1 MAQHCATLRGSLS
14 SQLQSRKPCSF
25 AGHGSQRS
33 GQIHLLPVFGQQ
45 LTVSSSP
52 RSFFFLETDLGQ
64 PELGPPGVV
73 TLHRIRCPMLQ
84 VPHSE
89 QHRHERIQAFF
100 AGAATPAT
108 HPALYTAS
116 VAAAFDAYCEMIR
129 EDVTPAPLLVNS
141 HGWVTGLGLEML
153 QQIVAT
159 VGAQLVVRLQTDP
172 VKRSRGETA
181 AENESK
187 PEEKK
192 AFSRLQRSV
201 LARCGPLARGLA
213 RHKRGPDGQPIVNPE
228 APLVL
233 VDVESAVPRGSTAPL
248 AVQLRW
254 LRMAGHFKPD
264 LDPCRHATAMAM
276 QDFFATVPRWR
287 VQMKFLHFGLVA
299 GHLLHSEVE
308 ATLTGT
314 VVALCEA
321 DLKTSPK
328 EVSCTADLQL
338 LEPHESPIKFLAYA
352 FVHSF
357 DFKSGEIVIYSNI
370 SAQQLARVNLALRG
384 EVTWEPN
391 STRNLQL
398 ADGRPSP
405 LQPYSAPWLLEGMGV
420 GTRVIS
426 TKAKG
431 NLRRRLIRKI

>member
-1 MAQHCATLRGSLS
+1 M
-14 SQLQSRKPCSF
+14 
-25 AGHGSQRS
+25 
-33 GQIHLLPVFGQQ
+33 
-45 LTVSSSP
+45 
-52 RSFFFLETDLGQ
+52 
-64 PELGPPGVV
+64 
-73 TLHRIRCPMLQ
+73 
-84 VPHSE
+84 
-89 QHRHERIQAFF
+89 
-100 AGAATPAT
+100 
-108 HPALYTAS
+108 
-116 VAAAFDAYCEMIR
+116 
-129 EDVTPAPLLVNS
+129 
-141 HGWVTGLGLEML
+141 
-153 QQIVAT
+153 
-159 VGAQLVVRLQTDP
+159 
-172 VKRSRGETA
+172 
-181 AENESK
+181 
-187 PEEKK
+187 
-192 AFSRLQRSV
+192 
-201 LARCGPLARGLA
+201 
-213 RHKRGPDGQPIVNPE
+213 
-228 APLVL
+228 
-233 VDVESAVPRGSTAPL
+233 DVESAVPRGSTAPL

-276 QDFFATVPRWR
+276 QDFFAMVPRWR

-321 DLKTSPK
+321 DLETSPK

-357 DFKSGEIVIYSNI
+357 DFKSGEIVIYSNISAQQLARVNLALRGEVTWEPIYSNI

>member
-1 MAQHCATLRGSLS
+1 M
-14 SQLQSRKPCSF
+14 
-25 AGHGSQRS
+25 
-33 GQIHLLPVFGQQ
+33 
-45 LTVSSSP
+45 
-52 RSFFFLETDLGQ
+52 
-64 PELGPPGVV
+64 
-73 TLHRIRCPMLQ
+73 
-84 VPHSE
+84 
-89 QHRHERIQAFF
+89 
-100 AGAATPAT
+100 
-108 HPALYTAS
+108 
-116 VAAAFDAYCEMIR
+116 
-129 EDVTPAPLLVNS
+129 
-141 HGWVTGLGLEML
+141 
-153 QQIVAT
+153 
-159 VGAQLVVRLQTDP
+159 
-172 VKRSRGETA
+172 
-181 AENESK
+181 
-187 PEEKK
+187 
-192 AFSRLQRSV
+192 
-201 LARCGPLARGLA
+201 
-213 RHKRGPDGQPIVNPE
+213 
-228 APLVL
+228 
-233 VDVESAVPRGSTAPL
+233 DVESAVPRGSTAPL

-276 QDFFATVPRWR
+276 QDFFAMVPRWR

-321 DLKTSPK
+321 DLETSPK